1 MLNNSAQ
8 PPTPATPR
16 RPSDRLRSTGSAA
29 WSLVGIAVLVLMA
42 ALLLMVLRSIVVAL
56 VIAVFL
62 AIVFSP
68 LVDRMGRRGVPRPAG
83 AAVATLIV
91 VALAAVAAWLVVAGV
106 ISQQQEISRSL
117 DAAVTKLQEMLGSA
131 GMSATAAGSAEGSV
145 RDSAPTFLTGLLPA
159 LGNLFGAVANAAIGI
174 FVALFT
180 CFFLLKDGHSIA
192 GRFGRWM
199 PVPGRRG
206 AALLDQA
213 ATTIRRY
220 FVGLTVLGAFN
231 AAVVVVGAL
240 ILDVPLVGTIAV
252 ITLLGSY
259 VPYIGALVA
268 GAFAVLIA
276 LGAGGTP
283 TALWMLL
290 TVFLANSVLQ
300 NLVSPFAYGAALA
313 ISPLILLLAALL
325 GASFAGV
332 IGVALAAPI
341 TAIAMHSMRLL
352 RAPLPPVD
360 AVAVPE
366 PPAPAIA
373 TPDGGPV

>member
-1 MLNNSAQ
+1 
-8 PPTPATPR
+8 
-16 RPSDRLRSTGSAA
+16 
-29 WSLVGIAVLVLMA
+29 VAVLVLMA

-56 VIAVFL
+56 VIALFL

-68 LVDRMGRRGVPRPAG
+68 LVDRMARRGVPRPAG
-83 AAVATLIV
+83 AAAATLIV
-91 VALAAVAAWLVVAGV
+91 VAVAAVATVLVVAGV
-106 ISQQQEISRSL
+106 ISQQQEISRNL
-117 DAAVTKLQEMLGSA
+117 DAAVTRLQEILSSA
-131 GMSATAAGSAEGSV
+131 GMSATAAASAEESV
-145 RDSAPTFLTGLLPA
+145 RTSAPTVLTGLVPA
-159 LGNLFGAVANAAIGI
+159 LGKLFGAVANTAVGI
-174 FVALFT
+174 FVVLFT
-180 CFFLLKDGHSIA
+180 CFFLLKDGQSIA
-192 GRFGRWM
+192 ERVGRWM

-206 AALLDQA
+206 APLLDRA

-231 AAVVVVGAL
+231 AAVVVIGAL

-300 NLVSPFAYGAALA
+300 NLVSPFAYGAALEV
-313 ISPLILLLAALL
+313 SPLILLLTALL
-325 GASFAGV
+325 GAAVAGV
-332 IGVALAAPI
+332 VGVALAAPL
-341 TAIAMHSMRLL
+341 TAVTMHSVRLL

-360 AVAVPE
+360 TVAVSGPT
-366 PPAPAIA
+366 PAPA
-373 TPDGGPV
+373 

>member
-1 MLNNSAQ
+1 
-8 PPTPATPR
+8 
-16 RPSDRLRSTGSAA
+16 
-29 WSLVGIAVLVLMA
+29 
-42 ALLLMVLRSIVVAL
+42 
-56 VIAVFL
+56 
-62 AIVFSP
+62 
-68 LVDRMGRRGVPRPAG
+68 
-83 AAVATLIV
+83 
-91 VALAAVAAWLVVAGV
+91 
-106 ISQQQEISRSL
+106 
-117 DAAVTKLQEMLGSA
+117 
-131 GMSATAAGSAEGSV
+131 
-145 RDSAPTFLTGLLPA
+145 
-159 LGNLFGAVANAAIGI
+159 
-174 FVALFT
+174 
-180 CFFLLKDGHSIA
+180 
-192 GRFGRWM
+192 
-199 PVPGRRG
+199 
-206 AALLDQA
+206 
-213 ATTIRRY
+213 
-220 FVGLTVLGAFN
+220 VLGAFN

-325 GASFAGV
+325 GASFGGV